1 MREFDRVRPISFLC
15 SSLLS
20 RSGPLPFLLL
30 LTSPPPRLSLTP
42 LTPIELKELNEWPTV
57 PQLII
62 KGEFVGG
69 LDVVKEM
76 QESGE
81 LQEMLEAQA

>member
-1 MREFDRVRPISFLC
+1 M
-15 SSLLS
+15 
-20 RSGPLPFLLL
+20 
-30 LTSPPPRLSLTP
+30 
-42 LTPIELKELNEWPTV
+42 NEWPTF

-81 LQEMLEAQA
+81 LQDMVKA